1 MLTRWTAILAL
12 SFGLLVSAQG
22 VAKATGGS
30 KGTETGQTAASPKS
44 DKPSQ
49 GTTAQTGAQP
59 RGTNAAP
66 SDKAAQ
72 GDQEKQ

>member
-1 MLTRWTAILAL
+1 MLARWTALVLLSLA
-12 SFGLLVSAQG
+12 V
-22 VAKATGGS
+22 VAPLGEATATGSS

>member
-1 MLTRWTAILAL
+1 MLARWTAILAL

-44 DKPSQ
+44 DQSQ
-49 GTTAQTGAQP
+49 GTTAETRSSAP
-59 RGTNAAP
+59 RGDN
-66 SDKAAQ
+66 
-72 GDQEKQ
+72 GGKQ